1 MAITKYDPYNNSYLI
16 QLPDGNVL
24 RERIPLQFTNTTH
37 IPHTVK
43 EGETIQSIAFQY
55 YGDSG
60 YWVIIADYNAVY
72 NPFLDLE
79 EGLELLIPVSNG
91 I

>member
-1 MAITKYDPYNNSYLI
+1 MANQRFDPYGDSYI
-16 QLPDGNVL
+16 VQYPDGNVFL
-24 RERIPLQFTNTTH
+24 ERNTLKSRTTYKS
-37 IPHTVK
+37 HTVK

-60 YWVIIADYNAVY
+60 YWVYIADYNAVY
-72 NPFLDLE
+72 NPFIDLE
-79 EGLELLIPVSNG
+79 EGLELLIPY